1 MKSNKLIRYFL
12 TLIAAALATS
22 ASGQSTREENAAKE
36 IERIMENT
44 NATGLSV
51 AVVKDGKI
59 IYNASFG
66 KKNIEQGTSIS
77 NDDLFRIASISKSF
91 TTTAL
96 MHLMD
101 RGKIKLD
108 QDVSELV
115 GFKMRNPKYPDVK
128 ITVKMLLSHTSS
140 LNDSR
145 GYFNLDVANP
155 EKGEGYVKC
164 WNEYEPGTKYE
175 YCNLG
180 FNTLGAIIEKLSS
193 ERFDQFVRRIVIEPL
208 GLNASFNVDSLDA
221 SKFVSLYSYEPA
233 DTSGGAPMVYKIQ
246 PSAYVSRAAEIEKGY
261 VKGYSTPIFSPT
273 GGMKISAGDLARYM
287 AMHMNYGK
295 IPGTRT
301 RIISSKSARLMQ
313 SAVVE
318 TSPGE
323 TYGMALR
330 QSTKLI
336 PGEVMTGHTGSAYG
350 LYSAMFFQPE
360 KGFGIV
366 MMTNGC
372 RPVYKDGFVTIQSEV
387 IRALYNIFIVK

>member
-1 MKSNKLIRYFL
+1 MKSNKLIRYFF

-51 AVVKDGKI
+51 AVVKDGKV

-66 KKNIEQGTSIS
+66 KKNIEQGTNIS

-96 MHLMD
+96 MHLLD
-101 RGKIKLD
+101 KGKIKLD
-108 QDVSELV
+108 QDVSDLI

-155 EKGEGYVKC
+155 EKGEGYEKC

-180 FNTLGAIIEKLSS
+180 FNTLGAVIEKLSG

-221 SKFVSLYSYEPA
+221 SKFVSLYSYEAA
-233 DTSGGAPMVYKIQ
+233 DTSKGAPMVYKIQ
-246 PSAYVSRAAEIEKGY
+246 PSAYVSRAAEIENGY

-273 GGMKISAGDLARYM
+273 GGMKISAGDLAKYM

-301 RIISSKSARLMQ
+301 RIISAKSAKLMQ

-336 PGEVMTGHTGSAYG
+336 PGEIMTGHTGSAYG

>member
-51 AVVKDGKI
+51 AVVKDGKV

-66 KKNIEQGTSIS
+66 KKNIEQGTNIS

-96 MHLMD
+96 MHLLD
-101 RGKIKLD
+101 KGKIKLD
-108 QDVSELV
+108 QDVSDLI

-155 EKGEGYVKC
+155 SKGEGYEKC

-180 FNTLGAIIEKLSS
+180 FNTLGAVIEKLSG

-221 SKFVSLYSYEPA
+221 SKFVSLYSYEPD
-233 DTSGGAPMVYKIQ
+233 DTSKGAPMVYKIQ

-273 GGMKISAGDLARYM
+273 GGMKISAGDLAKYM

-301 RIISSKSARLMQ
+301 RIISAKSAKLMQ

-336 PGEVMTGHTGSAYG
+336 PGEIMTGHTGSAYG